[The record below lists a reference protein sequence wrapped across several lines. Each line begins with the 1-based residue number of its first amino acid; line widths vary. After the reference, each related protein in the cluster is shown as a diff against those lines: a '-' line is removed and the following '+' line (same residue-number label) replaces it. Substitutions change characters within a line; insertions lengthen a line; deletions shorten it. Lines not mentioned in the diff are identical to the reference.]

1 MGCGVG
7 GESVEESASH
17 SEVQPR
23 AGKSL
28 KSVSESLNPWY
39 TSDTVFLTQVPRRE
53 RSRASLGRWVAG
65 GSGVLGLPQARGR
78 AGAMPHGRGDG
89 RIECGK

>member
-7 GESVEESASH
+7 GESASH

-39 TSDTVFLTQVPRRE
+39 TSDRQTRFSLLRCHAE

>member
-7 GESVEESASH
+7 GESASH

-28 KSVSESLNPWY
+28 KSVSESLNPWS
-39 TSDTVFLTQVPRRE
+39 TPQTRFSALLLRCHE
-53 RSRASLGRWVAG
+53 SASRASLGRWVAG

>member
-7 GESVEESASH
+7 GESASH

-39 TSDTVFLTQVPRRE
+39 TSDTVFRFIVTQVPRE

-65 GSGVLGLPQARGR
+65 GSGVQGLPQARGR